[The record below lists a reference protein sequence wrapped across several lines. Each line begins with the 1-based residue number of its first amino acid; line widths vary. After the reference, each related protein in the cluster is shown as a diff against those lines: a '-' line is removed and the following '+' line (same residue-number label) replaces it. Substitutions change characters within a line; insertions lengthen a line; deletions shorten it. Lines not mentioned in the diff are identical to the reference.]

1 MLSLSGSL
9 EGRKTSLDSEVSFE
23 EGAGVFGAGT
33 SFGGAEAFFG
43 EETSVKEEEISFGVE
58 ASFTGGEA
66 SFRREEASCGD
77 LTLDEGTTSFGSF
90 GEETSWET
98 EEVSFKEASTSF
110 GGSRCKGTDSWPK
123 LLPSGT
129 ELPGARAPA
138 GAFAVE

>member
-1 MLSLSGSL
+1 MLSLSGNL

-23 EGAGVFGAGT
+23 EGGGVFGAGT

-43 EETSVKEEEISFGVE
+43 EETSVREEDASFG
-58 ASFTGGEA
+58 GNA
-66 SFRREEASCGD
+66 SFRGEEASCGGD
-77 LTLDEGTTSFGSF
+77 VTLDEGTTSFGSF

-98 EEVSFKEASTSF
+98 EEMSFIEASTSF